1 MNAPRLAHC
10 SIATALRSGR
20 RRPGRQ
26 AGSPTNLK
34 DSKPV
39 RGRRGT
45 KAGQAST
52 RKHAAPATRV
62 SDEED
67 KPRPTAPTPKMV
79 AYAQSL
85 ARGRPKVRVV
95 RGEHPR
101 HEIGRDRALG
111 GGFQPDAL
119 ESAKLAA
126 HSAAFR
132 AAASAVSRFLAASA
146 SRSPLS
152 RASLRSASL
161 FSLRPCLVAFVIVK
175 ILVSHIERAGLRA
188 VRPHCAI
195 HVRGDMRAVFVDRKK
210 GAVRARINS
219 SRIRN
224 DRYRWRPTAPVI
236 LT

>member
-39 RGRRGT
+39 RGRPGT
-45 KAGQAST
+45 KVGQAST
-52 RKHAAPATRV
+52 RKHATPATRV

-67 KPRPTAPTPKMV
+67 KPRPTAPTPQNGRLRAKPR
-79 AYAQSL
+79 ARPAHGCAWCAASIL
-85 ARGRPKVRVV
+85 AMKSAGTARWAVV
-95 RGEHPR
+95 
-101 HEIGRDRALG
+101 
-111 GGFQPDAL
+111 FQPDAL

-132 AAASAVSRFLAASA
+132 AAASAVSRFLAAST
-146 SRSPLS
+146 SRLPLS
-152 RASLRSASL
+152 RAS
-161 FSLRPCLVAFVIVK
+161 K

-195 HVRGDMRAVFVDRKK
+195 YVWGDVRAVFVDRKK
-210 GAVRARINS
+210 GAVRARIDS
-219 SRIRN
+219 SRIRK
-224 DRYRWRPTAPVI
+224 DRRRWRPTAPVI

>member
-1 MNAPRLAHC
+1 MPHASPIVRSRWRFDQAVDGLADRLASH
-10 SIATALRSGR
+10 
-20 RRPGRQ
+20 
-26 AGSPTNLK
+26 LK

-52 RKHAAPATRV
+52 RKHAAPALAFPTKKIILVLRRRPPPKWSPTRKA
-62 SDEED
+62 SRAAG
-67 KPRPTAPTPKMV
+67 PR
-79 AYAQSL
+79 
-85 ARGRPKVRVV
+85 VRVV
-95 RGEHPR
+95 RGKHPR

-175 ILVSHIERAGLRA
+175 ILVSHIERAVPNEHA
-188 VRPHCAI
+188 
-195 HVRGDMRAVFVDRKK
+195 K
-210 GAVRARINS
+210 GTVS
-219 SRIRN
+219 
-224 DRYRWRPTAPVI
+224 
-236 LT
+236 

>member
-67 KPRPTAPTPKMV
+67 KPRPNGADPQNGRLRAKPRARPAQGCAWCAESILAMKSAGTARWAVVFSRMRWSRRNWRLTLPPF
-79 AYAQSL
+79 
-85 ARGRPKVRVV
+85 ARPLRQFPASWRPR
-95 RGEHPR
+95 PA
-101 HEIGRDRALG
+101 DR
-111 GGFQPDAL
+111 
-119 ESAKLAA
+119 
-126 HSAAFR
+126 R
-132 AAASAVSRFLAASA
+132 
-146 SRSPLS
+146 S
-152 RASLRSASL
+152 RAPACAPQA
-161 FSLRPCLVAFVIVK
+161 FFPCVHA
-175 ILVSHIERAGLRA
+175 
-188 VRPHCAI
+188 
-195 HVRGDMRAVFVDRKK
+195 
-210 GAVRARINS
+210 
-219 SRIRN
+219 
-224 DRYRWRPTAPVI
+224 W
-236 LT
+236 